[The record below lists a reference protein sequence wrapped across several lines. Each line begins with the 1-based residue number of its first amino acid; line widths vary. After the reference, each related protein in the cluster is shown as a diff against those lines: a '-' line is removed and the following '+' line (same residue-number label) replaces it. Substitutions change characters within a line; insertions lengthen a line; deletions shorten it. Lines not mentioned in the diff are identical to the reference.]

1 MTTRGEGSA
10 GAKTGPSGARTP
22 PVASRQST
30 GSTEHMLADL
40 LHEAQLREPTVR
52 AFQEVRK
59 FQFWGSGEGVGVGLN
74 LTLSDIYEDRERV
87 GEKLEFWPSRER
99 VGSG

>member
-30 GSTEHMLADL
+30 GSTEHMLAAL
-40 LHEAQLREPTVR
+40 LDEAARREGLPAAGLGR
-52 AFQEVRK
+52 GSEVGK
-59 FQFWGSGEGVGVGLN
+59 FWGSGEGAGGGLN
-74 LTLSDIYEDRERV
+74 FTLSDI
-87 GEKLEFWPSRER
+87 
-99 VGSG
+99 